1 MIHRFLDFIEAGR
14 AQLPQWTAT
23 FGLCLLLCVF
33 PILLD
38 DAYFNIMIV
47 RTTFFGLVSVLL
59 FFLCLGMDLRKNHLS
74 TLKSQPFL
82 DSSTLSPSLFLECF
96 LLSCALS
103 FAISDYQ
110 KCALTGEQAR
120 YMGLLTMVLIACAYS
135 FISRYAL
142 LHSLVFKL
150 FGVTVLLCAGVALL
164 QFVGFDPFGLYA
176 QLSASTRR
184 SFISFL
190 GNINVFSSFICLA
203 MPVFMHRYC
212 TEKNGFDALIVCV
225 ACFLSI
231 FLCNSDSAYIG
242 LAAAFAAVTIL
253 ALRHSQDAGKR
264 MLWLWFTFFVT
275 AKMFALLYVLGGA
288 AVRDLSYMTKTVT
301 MHPLGF
307 VPPVIFL
314 PLALLADKRG
324 FSEKARK
331 KVLTAFCL
339 TAGLLFVLAV
349 FSVVWF
355 TFFDRSRDL
364 GSLGQFLRFDDDWGT
379 GRAAIW
385 RTLMHVYGDLPL
397 KNKLFGVG
405 SDCLGLLL
413 YDKYKM
419 EMYVLNQ
426 GYIDNAH
433 NEFIQYLLTNGV
445 FGLLCYTAFVTFG
458 IAGVL
463 CRKNVPTPA
472 KSFALGALCYV
483 AQSVVNITQ
492 PITTPLLF
500 VFIAAARIGLR
511 NEQPMPNEMY
521 IVPRVNHKGD

>member
-1 MIHRFLDFIEAGR
+1 MIRRFLDFIEAGR

-47 RTTFFGLVSVLL
+47 RTTFLGLVSVLFPL
-59 FFLCLGMDLRKNHLS
+59 LCLGIDLWKNRS
-74 TLKSQPFL
+74 SALKSQQFC
-82 DSSTLSPSLFLECF
+82 DSTTLSATLFLECF

-120 YMGLLTMVLIACAYS
+120 YMGLLTMVLMACAYS

-150 FGVTVLLCAGVALL
+150 FGVTVILCAGVALL

-242 LAAAFAAVTIL
+242 LAVAFAAVTIL
-253 ALRHSQDAGKR
+253 SLRHSQDASKR
-264 MLWLWFTFFVT
+264 MLWLWFAFFVT
-275 AKMFALLYVLGGA
+275 AKMFALLYYLGGV
-288 AVRDLSYMTKTVT
+288 AVRDLSYMTKMVT

-307 VPPVIFL
+307 VPPVIL
-314 PLALLADKRG
+314 LGLALLADKRG
-324 FSEKARK
+324 FCEKARK
-331 KVLTAFCL
+331 KVLVAFCL
-339 TAGLLFVLAV
+339 TVGLLFVLVV

-355 TFFDRSRDL
+355 TLVDRTRDL
-364 GSLGQFLRFDDDWGT
+364 GPIGRFLRIDDNWGT

-385 RTLMHVYGDLPL
+385 RTLIHVYGDLPL

-413 YDKYKM
+413 YDKYKP
-419 EMYVLNQ
+419 EMYALNQ
-426 GYIDNAH
+426 GYINNAH

-445 FGLLCYTAFVTFG
+445 FGMLCYTAFVTFG

-463 CRKNVPTPA
+463 CRKKVPAQA

-511 NEQPMPNEMY
+511 NERPMPNEDVY
-521 IVPRVNHKGD
+521 SPSCEQQG